1 MKSEK
6 LISEIQNSTNEYIS
20 SAEKLK
26 SKLDTAVKCD
36 FINYISVD
44 SEHAVEAL
52 TYLPMPKVR
61 KKTSNSIK
69 L

>member
-26 SKLDTAVKCD
+26 SKTEEELNWKQ
-36 FINYISVD
+36 N
-44 SEHAVEAL
+44 SE
-52 TYLPMPKVR
+52 TW
-61 KKTSNSIK
+61 SI
-69 L
+69 LECLEHLNL